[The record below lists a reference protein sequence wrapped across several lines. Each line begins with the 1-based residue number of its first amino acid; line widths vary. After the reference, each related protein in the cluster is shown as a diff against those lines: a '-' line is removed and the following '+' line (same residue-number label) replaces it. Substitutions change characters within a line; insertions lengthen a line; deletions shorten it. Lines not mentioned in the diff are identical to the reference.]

1 MINNYSIPGIIA
13 HQKEQCHS
21 EGAQRATVG
30 IYIRNLSPEQTL
42 LLWIA
47 TLTLAM
53 TWNFYRILFFRLSS
67 TPTGWGT
74 RRVVGVF
81 WIVRN
86 VERLEINP
94 LRLRRTPP
102 CWGRTIALWN
112 LWLDLFYKKHRRFRR
127 CFFNVFVVR
136 ILPVLRPSLLPMV
149 VPTYVVFRFRRRK

>member
-1 MINNYSIPGIIA
+1 MINNYSISGIIA

-30 IYIRNLSPEQTL
+30 IHIRNLSPEQTL

-53 TWNFYRILFFRLSS
+53 TPLRRRLRGASMEHYVGLNS
-67 TPTGWGT
+67 PPGAGWREAPG
-74 RRVVGVF
+74 RVF

-94 LRLRRTPP
+94 LPSST
-102 CWGRTIALWN
+102 ALPHTGGEQ
-112 LWLDLFYKKHRRFRR
+112 LLSGILFLEIFFKRFV
-127 CFFNVFVVR
+127 CSVYTCKFGC
-136 ILPVLRPSLLPMV
+136 
-149 VPTYVVFRFRRRK
+149 